1 MKWPPHELALN
12 FSGGKKLNTIT
23 LEKIGFTEQLKQEAL
38 QYEHLYA
45 ARISSQHKDLYK
57 VISENG
63 ELEAKVSGKMSFNAY
78 DVADYPAVGDWVMID
93 RTSDENGIAII
104 HQLLTRKSMFE
115 RKAAGTANN
124 RQIVAANIDIVFI
137 CMALNNDFNL
147 RRLER
152 YLAIAWDS
160 LAIPVVVLTKA
171 DLCENLEQKLAEVSS
186 VAIGID
192 VIPISFLTD
201 DGLTQIKG
209 LIDDGITAACIGSSG
224 VGKSTLINRL
234 IGYEVLQTSDIRD
247 DDKGRHT
254 TTHRQLLILPD
265 SGVIIDTP
273 GMRELQIGGADLSSS
288 FSDIEEFATQ
298 CRFNDCM
305 HNTEPNCA
313 VKEAITNGQLTQ
325 ERLQSYR
332 KLQRELTYQDLKAEQ
347 REKQKINNMFGSLS
361 AMKQISK
368 QIKRKNHKK

>member
-1 MKWPPHELALN
+1 
-12 FSGGKKLNTIT
+12 LNTIT

-38 QYEHLYA
+38 QFEHLYA

-63 ELEAKVSGKMSFNAY
+63 ELQAKVSGKMSFNAY
-78 DVADYPAVGDWVMID
+78 DTADYPAVGDWVMID

-137 CMALNNDFNL
+137 CMSLNNDFNL

-171 DLCENLEQKLAEVSS
+171 DLCEQLEQRLAEVSS

-192 VIPISFLTD
+192 VIQTSFLTD
-201 DGLTQIKG
+201 EGISEMKA
-209 LIDDGITAACIGSSG
+209 LIREGKTAACIGSSG

-234 IGYEVLQTSDIRD
+234 IGHEVLQTSGIRD

-254 TTHRQLLILPD
+254 TTHRQLLMLPD
-265 SGVIIDTP
+265 NGVIIDTP
-273 GMRELQIGGADLSSS
+273 GMRELQIESADLSSS
-288 FSDIEEFATQ
+288 FADIAELATL
-298 CRFNDCM
+298 CRFNDCT
-305 HNTEPNCA
+305 HKSEPNCA
-313 VKEAITNGQLTQ
+313 VKQAIANGQLTQ

-332 KLQRELTYQDLKAEQ
+332 KLQRELAYQDLKAEQ
-347 REKQKINNMFGSLS
+347 REKEKINHMFGSMS

-368 QIKRKNHKK
+368 QIKRKNHRR